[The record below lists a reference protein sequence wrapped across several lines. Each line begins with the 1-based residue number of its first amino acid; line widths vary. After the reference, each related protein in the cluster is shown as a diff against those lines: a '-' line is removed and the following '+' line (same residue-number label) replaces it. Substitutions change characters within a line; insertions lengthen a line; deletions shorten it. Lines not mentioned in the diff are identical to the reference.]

1 MTQHGGLAPFESPDG
16 KYVYYAKGLVNPSL
30 WCVPVEGGEESLVL
44 DRVGSWAVWAVVD
57 DGIYFEDGDGQSGE
71 VIEFFSFATRRVTK
85 VAAIAKPSGLGLAVS
100 PDERWLVCLQNE
112 EGSSKVMLGEQ
123 LSLKQGERRDRHDG
137 NRTKSAR
144 LNLSYT
150 QVALAA
156 HLATPPFGFSVRT
169 GLGPTGRAFISS
181 RSNIMKRNLRFTLRI
196 AAAVFLT
203 LVPAE
208 LLAHHSGDPK
218 LDRAIE
224 KANSEFIVAMRTGD
238 AATIAA
244 PYTNDAS
251 FIQIDGAC
259 IQGRA
264 EIEKM
269 YRDRFARS
277 GLARSTKI
285 NSKKLVVDGDLA
297 YESGYGEIGLLKDGK
312 LSINGGRFLTVW
324 QRQANGDWKIL
335 RNVVLP

>member
-1 MTQHGGLAPFESPDG
+1 MKTNL
-16 KYVYYAKGLVNPSL
+16 
-30 WCVPVEGGEESLVL
+30 CV
-44 DRVGSWAVWAVVD
+44 
-57 DGIYFEDGDGQSGE
+57 
-71 VIEFFSFATRRVTK
+71 
-85 VAAIAKPSGLGLAVS
+85 
-100 PDERWLVCLQNE
+100 
-112 EGSSKVMLGEQ
+112 
-123 LSLKQGERRDRHDG
+123 
-137 NRTKSAR
+137 
-144 LNLSYT
+144 
-150 QVALAA
+150 
-156 HLATPPFGFSVRT
+156 
-169 GLGPTGRAFISS
+169 
-181 RSNIMKRNLRFTLRI
+181 TLCI

-203 LVPAE
+203 LAPTE
-208 LLAHHSGDPK
+208 LRAHHSEDPK

-224 KANSEFIVAMRTGD
+224 KANSEFIAAMKSGD

-244 PYTNDAS
+244 PYTEDAS
-251 FIQIDGAC
+251 FITIDGAC
-259 IQGRA
+259 IQGRT